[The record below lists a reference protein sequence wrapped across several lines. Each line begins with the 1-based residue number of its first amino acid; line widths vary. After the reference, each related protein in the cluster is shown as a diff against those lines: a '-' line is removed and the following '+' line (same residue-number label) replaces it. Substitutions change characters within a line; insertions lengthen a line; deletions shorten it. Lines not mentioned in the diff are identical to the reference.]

1 MLSMATDVT
10 AALVPQPTATRGTT
24 GGTWPSAATA
34 VSWVAITMMP
44 SMPWPRN
51 RSTASSMDR
60 RSRAGRLA
68 TETK

>member
-1 MLSMATDVT
+1 MATEVT
-10 AALVPQPTATRGTT
+10 EARVPQPTATSGTSD
-24 GGTWPSAATA
+24 GTCASAATA
-34 VSWVAITMMP
+34 VSTVAMTMMP